1 MGPLPP
7 PSNLY
12 KICPDGSSVWAGSD
26 CPPPPSC
33 DSYTI
38 TQGPFPLPGNSCLSY
53 TIDILKDCNGNWI
66 SSTPSPPS
74 DNGTCAPCTHA
85 EDNWGMA
92 GPCSVSCGT
101 GTQPQINYGID
112 HGKGDCTPLYRNIPC
127 SGPPCD
133 PYAGTCNA
141 GHNVNEPLLNDGSYC
156 TTSVDCKSCNCRNN
170 QCCPPGQCCNEQWG
184 GWNTTSSSITG
195 CRQRTYNQTRTSN
208 CGNTQTQQVNQS
220 DGDTSQCPGCYVSR
234 DWYDTSNCPGDGYC
248 GGTKRQH
255 REVSDPYGK
264 GGCPSTDQDVSCPS
278 DHVNSWSGWDNDNG
292 QSKIIGCRRRRY
304 YRYRTTPCGS
314 RQDGD
319 DNNGGYRDS
328 DDGDTSLCRKCT
340 ITRDWYDTT
349 PCSGT
354 NGNCGGT
361 KHQKREVSDP
371 DKVGGCPSTD
381 QDVSCPSDGNNN
393 WSSWTNQSS
402 SITGCKERTYV
413 QIRTNQCGQS
423 QTQNVKAADSDTSK
437 CGACTYGAW
446 TPSGP
451 PTITGCKTAS
461 QAQTRTAVDNGLGDC
476 GPTTQTVPV
485 ASNDTSKC
493 GACTYSAW
501 TPSGPPTITG
511 CKTASQAQSRTVV
524 DNGLGDCGPTTQTIT
539 VASTDTSKCAPCTY
553 GAWTPTGNPTVTGC
567 KTASQ
572 AQSRTAVDNGKGDC
586 GPTTQTVPVA
596 SADTSK
602 CAPCTYSQ
610 WTPSGDPTITGCKTA
625 SQAQTRTATDNGLG
639 DCGPTTQTISVP
651 TTDISQC
658 PPCQYSEWTDSTPCT
673 APCNGGTKTQ
683 SRTILNTYGRGDCNV
698 GLIQTVPC
706 NAQSCAPCTYG
717 AIDTS
722 TLTPC
727 SAPCGGGTQ
736 SGNLLVTDTNGNSS
750 CSPMSSTQSCNTK
763 PCAPPVQYHS
773 IPPPVGRLTPVFS
786 NFEIPKYRIRPPAPN
801 PLVASAPVPS
811 NYNNN
816 IPVASDVYA
825 PFAPANS
832 VSYSSCQTN
841 NSLLDSESL
850 DKFKDL
856 ILNAVSNYQ
865 KNVSCH

>member
-1 MGPLPP
+1 
-7 PSNLY
+7 
-12 KICPDGSSVWAGSD
+12 
-26 CPPPPSC
+26 
-33 DSYTI
+33 
-38 TQGPFPLPGNSCLSY
+38 
-53 TIDILKDCNGNWI
+53 
-66 SSTPSPPS
+66 
-74 DNGTCAPCTHA
+74 
-85 EDNWGMA
+85 
-92 GPCSVSCGT
+92 
-101 GTQPQINYGID
+101 
-112 HGKGDCTPLYRNIPC
+112 
-127 SGPPCD
+127 
-133 PYAGTCNA
+133 
-141 GHNVNEPLLNDGSYC
+141 
-156 TTSVDCKSCNCRNN
+156 
-170 QCCPPGQCCNEQWG
+170 
-184 GWNTTSSSITG
+184 
-195 CRQRTYNQTRTSN
+195 
-208 CGNTQTQQVNQS
+208 
-220 DGDTSQCPGCYVSR
+220 
-234 DWYDTSNCPGDGYC
+234 
-248 GGTKRQH
+248 
-255 REVSDPYGK
+255 
-264 GGCPSTDQDVSCPS
+264 
-278 DHVNSWSGWDNDNG
+278 
-292 QSKIIGCRRRRY
+292 
-304 YRYRTTPCGS
+304 
-314 RQDGD
+314 
-319 DNNGGYRDS
+319 
-328 DDGDTSLCRKCT
+328 
-340 ITRDWYDTT
+340 
-349 PCSGT
+349 
-354 NGNCGGT
+354 
-361 KHQKREVSDP
+361 
-371 DKVGGCPSTD
+371 
-381 QDVSCPSDGNNN
+381 VSCPSDGNNN

-423 QTQNVKAADSDTSK
+423 QTQNVKAADADTSK

-446 TPSGP
+446 TPSGN
-451 PTITGCKTAS
+451 PTVTGCKTASQVQTRTAVDNGLGDCGPTTQTVTVPSTDTSKCGACTYGAWTPSGNPTVTGCKTAS

-476 GPTTQTVPV
+476 GT
-485 ASNDTSKC
+485 
-493 GACTYSAW
+493 
-501 TPSGPPTITG
+501 
-511 CKTASQAQSRTVV
+511 
-524 DNGLGDCGPTTQTIT
+524 TTQTIT

-553 GAWTPTGNPTVTGC
+553 GAWTPTGDPPTITGC

-596 SADTSK
+596 SVDTSKCAPCTYSQWTPSGDPTITGCKTASQAQTRTATDNGKGDCGPTTQTVPVASADTSK
-602 CAPCTYSQ
+602 CPPCTYSQ

-706 NAQSCAPCTYG
+706 NTQSCAPCTYG

-722 TLTPC
+722 SLTPC

-763 PCAPPVQYHS
+763 PCATAVAVKYHS

-816 IPVASDVYA
+816 LPTASDVYA

-832 VSYSSCQTN
+832 MSYSSCQTN

>member
-1 MGPLPP
+1 MGTSPVWH
-7 PSNLY
+7 N
-12 KICPDGSSVWAGSD
+12 CGDGTFVQDGQS
-26 CPPPPSC
+26 CPPPPPPC
-33 DSYTI
+33 DTYTV
-38 TQGPFPLPGNSCLSY
+38 TQGPYVLPGNTCQSY
-53 TIDILKDCNGNWI
+53 TQDVVYNCHNYWY
-66 SSTPSPPS
+66 STTSSPPF
-74 DNGTCAPCTHA
+74 DNGTCTPCTY
-85 EDNWGMA
+85 DDGNWQNSG
-92 GPCSVSCGT
+92 GCSVSCGNGNQT
-101 GTQPQINYGID
+101 QVNNGTD
-112 HGKGDCTPLYRNIPC
+112 HGKGDCAPRTRTVAC

-141 GHNVNEPLLNDGSYC
+141 GSTISPLIDNGGYC
-156 TTSVDCKSCNCRNN
+156 STSVDCKSCNCSNN
-170 QCCPPGQCCNEQWG
+170 QCCPAGQCCNEQWG

-234 DWYDTSNCPGDGYC
+234 DWYDTTNCPGDGYC

-255 REVSDPYGK
+255 RDVSDPYGK
-264 GGCPSTDQDVSCPS
+264 GGCPSTDQDVGCPT
-278 DHVNSWSGWDNDNG
+278 DHVNSWSGWNNDNG

-304 YRYRTTPCGS
+304 YRYRTTPCGG

-319 DNNGGYRDS
+319 DNNGGYRDA

-349 PCSGT
+349 SCSGT

-361 KHQKREVSDP
+361 KHQKRDVSDP

-423 QTQNVKAADSDTSK
+423 QTQNVKAADTDTSK

-446 TPSGP
+446 TPSGN
-451 PTITGCKTAS
+451 PTVTGCKTAS
-461 QAQTRTAVDNGLGDC
+461 QVQTRTAVDNGLGDC
-476 GPTTQTVPV
+476 GPTTQTIAVP
-485 ASNDTSKC
+485 
-493 GACTYSAW
+493 
-501 TPSGPPTITG
+501 
-511 CKTASQAQSRTVV
+511 
-524 DNGLGDCGPTTQTIT
+524 
-539 VASTDTSKCAPCTY
+539 STDTSKCP
-553 GAWTPTGNPTVTGC
+553 
-567 KTASQ
+567 
-572 AQSRTAVDNGKGDC
+572 
-586 GPTTQTVPVA
+586 
-596 SADTSK
+596 
-602 CAPCTYSQ
+602 PCTYSE
-610 WTPSGDPTITGCKTA
+610 WTPSGEPTITGCKTA
-625 SQAQTRTATDNGLG
+625 SQAQTRTATDNGKG

-683 SRTILNTYGRGDCNV
+683 SRNILNTYGRGDCNV

-706 NAQSCAPCTYG
+706 NTQSCAPCTYG

-763 PCAPPVQYHS
+763 PCATAVAVKYHS

-801 PLVASAPVPS
+801 PLVASVPVPS
-811 NYNNN
+811 NYNNT
-816 IPVASDVYA
+816 IPTASDVYA

-841 NSLLDSESL
+841 NSLLESESL

>member
-1 MGPLPP
+1 MGNSP

-12 KICPDGSSVWAGSD
+12 KTCPDGSSVWDGSD
-26 CPPPPSC
+26 CPPPPPPC
-33 DSYTI
+33 DTYTV
-38 TQGPFPLPGNSCLSY
+38 TQGPYVLPGNTCQSY
-53 TIDILKDCNGNWI
+53 TQAVVYNCHNYWY
-66 SSTPSPPS
+66 STTSSPPF
-74 DNGTCAPCTHA
+74 DNGTCTPCTY
-85 EDNWGMA
+85 DDGNWQNSG
-92 GPCSVSCGT
+92 GCSVSCGNGNQT
-101 GTQPQINYGID
+101 QVNNGTD
-112 HGKGDCTPLYRNIPC
+112 HGKGDCAPRTRTVAC

-141 GHNVNEPLLNDGSYC
+141 GHNVNEPLINDGGYC
-156 TTSVDCKSCNCRNN
+156 TVSGDCKSCNCRNN

-195 CRQRTYNQTRTSN
+195 CRQRTYYQTRTSN

-220 DGDTSQCPGCYVSR
+220 DGDTSQCSGCYVSR

-264 GGCPSTDQDVSCPS
+264 GGCPSTDQDVGCPS
-278 DHVNSWSGWDNDNG
+278 DHVNSWSGWNNDNG

-304 YRYRTTPCGS
+304 YRYRTTPCGG

-319 DNNGGYRDS
+319 DGNGGYRDA

-349 PCSGT
+349 RCSGT

-361 KHQKREVSDP
+361 KHQKRDVSDP

-423 QTQNVKAADSDTSK
+423 QTQNVKATDTDTSK
-437 CGACTYGAW
+437 CGACTYGTW
-446 TPSGP
+446 TNSGT
-451 PTITGCKTAS
+451 PTITGCKTAT
-461 QAQTRTAVDNGLGDC
+461 QAQT
-476 GPTTQTVPV
+476 
-485 ASNDTSKC
+485 
-493 GACTYSAW
+493 
-501 TPSGPPTITG
+501 
-511 CKTASQAQSRTVV
+511 RTVV
-524 DNGLGDCGPTTQTIT
+524 DNGLG
-539 VASTDTSKCAPCTY
+539 
-553 GAWTPTGNPTVTGC
+553 N
-567 KTASQ
+567 
-572 AQSRTAVDNGKGDC
+572 C

-602 CAPCTYSQ
+602 CPPCTYSE
-610 WTPSGDPTITGCKTA
+610 WTPSSDPPTITGCKTA
-625 SQAQTRTATDNGLG
+625 SQVQTRTAADNGLG
-639 DCGPTTQTISVP
+639 DCGPTTQAVP
-651 TTDISQC
+651 IASTDISQC

-683 SRTILNTYGRGDCNV
+683 ARTILNTYGRGDCNV

-722 TLTPC
+722 SLTPC

-736 SGNLLVTDTNGNSS
+736 SGNLLVTDSNGNSS

-832 VSYSSCQTN
+832 ASYSSCQTN
-841 NSLLDSESL
+841 NSLLESDSL